1 MRVVF
6 VGASKRTVLTVR
18 NLLERKHEVVII
30 EIDKQ
35 KIDELSH
42 ELDCG
47 FLHGDG
53 SRPDLLREVGPEH
66 TDLLL
71 CLTNNDQTNIIAS
84 LVARS
89 LGFKRVITK
98 IEYPEYEHI
107 CTELGLENTIIPT
120 RTISR
125 FLIDMIAGRDI
136 LELSTMIKGEARF
149 FSFIAREEDE
159 GEVNEL
165 KLPGTARVIC
175 YYREGKFIL
184 ADEKTKLK
192 KGDEAIV
199 LTHSDNLPA
208 LRERWAPK

>member
-1 MRVVF
+1 MRIVF

-18 NLLERKHEVVII
+18 NLLERKHEVII
-30 EIDKQ
+30 VEIEKQ
-35 KIDELSH
+35 KIDELSQ

-47 FLHGDG
+47 FIHGDG
-53 SRPDLLREVGPEH
+53 SRPEILREVGPEH

-84 LVARS
+84 LVGRS
-89 LGFKRVITK
+89 LGFHRIITK

-125 FLIDMIAGRDI
+125 FLVDMIAGRDI

-159 GEVNEL
+159 GEMSAL
-165 KLPGTARVIC
+165 KLPETARVIC
-175 YYREGKFIL
+175 YYRGGKFLL
-184 ADEKTKLK
+184 ADEKSKLE
-192 KGDEAIV
+192 KGDEVIV
-199 LTHSDNLPA
+199 LTHSKNLST
-208 LRERWAPK
+208 LRERWAHK